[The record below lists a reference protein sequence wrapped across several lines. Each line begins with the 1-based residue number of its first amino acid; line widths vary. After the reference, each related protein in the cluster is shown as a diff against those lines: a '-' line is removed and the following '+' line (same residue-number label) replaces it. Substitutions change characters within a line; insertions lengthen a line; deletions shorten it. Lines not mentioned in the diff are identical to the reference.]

1 MDSEP
6 RNRSVNM
13 TKCTLHTNSQNS
25 EILALLRANPQGIT
39 VYELHLQGYNSP
51 TARITELRQ
60 HGYHIETIMQKH
72 INKHGKEIQRGIYI
86 LKGEPK

>member
-1 MDSEP
+1 MS
-6 RNRSVNM
+6 
-13 TKCTLHTNSQNS
+13 KCPFPADSQNA
-25 EILALLRANPQGIT
+25 EILQLLRANPNGVT

-51 TARITELRQ
+51 TSRIAELRR